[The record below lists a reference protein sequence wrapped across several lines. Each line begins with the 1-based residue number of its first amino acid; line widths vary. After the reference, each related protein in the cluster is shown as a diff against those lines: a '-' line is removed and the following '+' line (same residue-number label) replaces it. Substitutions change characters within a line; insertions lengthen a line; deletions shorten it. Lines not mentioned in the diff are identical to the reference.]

1 VVVRFNQN
9 IKDIFF
15 SIHKVQ
21 LFSIQAEYNN
31 FFIYKFHKQYVSK
44 LCEQYGKN
52 TTTTRI
58 YWQYYVDTNG
68 RLPEKLVHRK
78 STATLPQLKEM
89 RDNFTNLKQIVK
101 WHINTGNRNTATV

>member
-1 VVVRFNQN
+1 MVVGFNQK
-9 IKDIFF
+9 IKHIFF

-31 FFIYKFHKQYVSK
+31 FFIYKLHKQYVSK

-58 YWQYYVDTNG
+58 YWH
-68 RLPEKLVHRK
+68 LCIEKVQPHCH
-78 STATLPQLKEM
+78 S
-89 RDNFTNLKQIVK
+89 
-101 WHINTGNRNTATV
+101 